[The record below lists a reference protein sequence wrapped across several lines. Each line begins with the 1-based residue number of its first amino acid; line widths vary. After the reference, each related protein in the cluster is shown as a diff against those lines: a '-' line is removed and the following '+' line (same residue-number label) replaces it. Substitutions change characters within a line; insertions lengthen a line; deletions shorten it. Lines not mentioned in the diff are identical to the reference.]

1 MFSQSVAEIPSITW
15 IHITF
20 LISVSACQ
28 PQYFPS
34 WCPLTESGKGKVKSL
49 RPEKKFAMCRFGHL
63 ILGILQEVWLQ
74 KCSALAPWK
83 PSDRFD
89 WFAHTHTHTH
99 LHDCWAHECLPEK
112 LPRNMQWL
120 CTSPARCKWLQVL
133 FCISSSLMEKQQKKE
148 DGWTADKITYA
159 GGPLY
164 SFGVRKFFNKEG
176 GNCQQKRKS
185 VQNRC
190 RSNLERSTMWHRWPR
205 AR

>member
-1 MFSQSVAEIPSITW
+1 MSASVFPQLMSTDWKWKRQSQESEAREEICNVSIWASHLRNLAGGLTSEMFSFGSLKAIRPIW
-15 IHITF
+15 
-20 LISVSACQ
+20 LIC
-28 PQYFPS
+28 
-34 WCPLTESGKGKVKSL
+34 T
-49 RPEKKFAMCRFGHL
+49 
-63 ILGILQEVWLQ
+63 
-74 KCSALAPWK
+74 
-83 PSDRFD
+83 
-89 WFAHTHTHTH
+89 HTHTHTH